1 MDSIKNAFDKVK
13 QEILELK
20 QAFEKQKPQK
30 IPSAIISINPDNSN
44 TYSDTPTH
52 IQTLQ
57 HPLELLRSP
66 NMYVSTGNRGVP
78 TDKPTDRQTNQQTD
92 RQNEKPQGNQSFNDF
107 EKIREILDSLDSAK
121 KEIRLKFK
129 RLTPQEM
136 MVFSKLYDF
145 QEQNMDEI
153 TYRILAQHLNLS
165 ESSIR
170 DYIKKL
176 TQKGIP
182 VLKIRKNNKKIV
194 LQVSPTLQN
203 LASLSTIIR
212 LRDL

>member
-1 MDSIKNAFDKVK
+1 
-13 QEILELK
+13 
-20 QAFEKQKPQK
+20 
-30 IPSAIISINPDNSN
+30 
-44 TYSDTPTH
+44 
-52 IQTLQ
+52 
-57 HPLELLRSP
+57 
-66 NMYVSTGNRGVP
+66 MYVSTGNRGVP